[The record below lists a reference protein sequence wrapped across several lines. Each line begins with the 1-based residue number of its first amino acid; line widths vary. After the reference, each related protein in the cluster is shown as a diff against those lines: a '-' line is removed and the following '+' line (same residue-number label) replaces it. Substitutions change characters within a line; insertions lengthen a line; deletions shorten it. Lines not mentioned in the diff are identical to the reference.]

1 MKYLGRL
8 VVGVV
13 VVAVVAAALGCS
25 GESEAERAAAT
36 ATAVA
41 EAERVAEAALLVEGD
56 LPAGDWVVE
65 DSGLEEFEQSRPDWS
80 DWPEACGPAP
90 TQPWYGDE
98 VLAVRGR
105 SFTAGDSGGE
115 EAASSQEPSIGLI
128 VLVFESAEEAEKLLK
143 ERDEQSGKQPSEECQ
158 DALDPQSGA
167 RSFESLAEEPHYAL
181 SDETARR
188 ISIVNKSTGEIQVT
202 GESHSFQRGRVLASY
217 LIVGSDEAPRGIDHQ
232 ALLEAFEARVAA
244 HGGG

>member
-1 MKYLGRL
+1 MIRLGWL
-8 VVGVV
+8 VVGALLVLAAGVV
-13 VVAVVAAALGCS
+13 LGCS
-25 GESEAERAAAT
+25 EDEVERAVS
-36 ATAVA
+36 VA
-41 EAERVAEAALLVEGD
+41 DAEEMALAALLVEGD
-56 LPAGDWVVE
+56 LPAGVWVVE
-65 DSGLEEFEQSRPDWS
+65 DSGLEEFERSRPDWS

-188 ISIVNKSTGEIQVT
+188 ISVNKSTGEIQVT
-202 GESHSFQRGRVLASY
+202 GESHSFQRGRVCASY
-217 LIVGSDEAPRGIDHQ
+217 LIIGSDEVPRGIDHQ